1 MKDRCI
7 KEQAVPVPAS
17 VQTRLDDQNVLYH
30 IATTP
35 VDDNNNRIWHD
46 QHLRNVGAARSVL
59 LQDENGKV
67 QIIIGADRLLDLQ
80 AVNRLLNRQLFA
92 TNANELA
99 RFCRS
104 HNVQTVPALPK
115 IAGMLTL
122 VDEDLLE
129 REALLLD
136 SGSEEQLLQLS
147 REEFRQVLEDA
158 RLCDISVALA
168 PLENDPSVQQD
179 TDLILGA
186 VENFTRLRIK
196 QRLEETLE
204 LPPLSETAQCI
215 IKLRVNPNAD
225 VSDLAQIVE
234 TDPSLAAQV
243 VSWAASPY
251 YSAPGKIRSIHD
263 AIVRVLGFDMVLNL
277 ALGLALGRSLQIP
290 RQGPHSALPYWQ
302 QAVYVAATI
311 EGLVTAIPRDQRPA
325 FGMAY
330 LCGLLH
336 NFGYL
341 ILAEVFPPHF
351 NQYCNLAD
359 ANSLVTHQAIERH
372 LLGVTREQVA
382 STLMSL
388 WSMPEEVVVA
398 LRQQNNPDYQG
409 EHHRYAKLV
418 FVAQRL
424 LLQQGI
430 GHGPKLDIPQHVFDE
445 LHLDP
450 QKAVAAVKN
459 ILESETDLEFIAL
472 QLSPH

>member
-1 MKDRCI
+1 M
-7 KEQAVPVPAS
+7 PVPAS
-17 VQTRLDDQNVLYH
+17 VQTRLDDQKVLYH
-30 IATTP
+30 ITTTP
-35 VDDNNNRIWHD
+35 VDDHNNRIWHD

-67 QIIIGADRLLDLQ
+67 QVIIGADRLLDLH

-92 TNANELA
+92 TNADELA
-99 RFCRS
+99 RFCRN

-122 VDEDLLE
+122 VDQDLLE

-179 TDLILGA
+179 TDLILSA

-204 LPPLSETAQCI
+204 LPPLSETAQRI

-277 ALGLALGRSLQIP
+277 ALGLALGRSLQVP
-290 RQGPHSALPYWQ
+290 RQGPHGALPYWQ

-311 EGLVTAIPRDQRPA
+311 EGLVAAIPRDQRPA

-359 ANSLVTHQAIERH
+359 ANSHITHQAIERH
-372 LLGVTREQVA
+372 LIGVTREQIA

-459 ILESETDLEFIAL
+459 VLESETDLEFIAL
-472 QLSPH
+472 QLTPH